1 VVVDVNSQRAAALA
15 ASLCEHHGPDR
26 AGASEDLAA
35 ALADADGLVHATPT
49 GMAASPRLPFE
60 SDLLREE
67 LWVAEVV
74 YRPLETELLRHARR
88 LGCRTLDGGAM
99 AVFQAAL
106 SFALFTGIE
115 PNRERMLRHFA
126 ELAEDD
132 PAGAASA
139 PLLASPRASL
149 DSNTEERP

>member
-1 VVVDVNSQRAAALA
+1 M
-15 ASLCEHHGPDR
+15 
-26 AGASEDLAA
+26 AA